1 MKDSTRSV
9 SSAVHSFH
17 RFVAVVLIPVL
28 IMSQTTGCSRKTLRE
43 QTEELLK
50 PLMEKAVNDQAA
62 SIKQHGLVAIPPVLL
77 TNHTPVSA
85 YQEFLKAFKERTGED
100 WEQAAKRYHTNNQ
113 TLAYKLKEVSFKPP
127 KGEKQVLA
135 GLDQLATR
143 VPAET
148 RQKVLAVRNELETVS
163 TNLSKLQ
170 TVASGYRDRYL
181 PVASEIDR
189 LCSDVEKLKAITDPA
204 VVKSSVE
211 ATLNQF
217 VKGEALKKLDE
228 FRQEEAAIKKLVPG
242 IKSELE
248 NLKKV
253 WQKIEDLKK
262 GGLKNA
268 PELQKAQEF
277 LKDYQSKMED
287 AAQAISL
294 MAMSAKFMVETLIA
308 LGIAP
313 HVAVFIFIV
322 LAILALFQS
331 GSGGGGDAGK
341 AKGGGG
347 GQPPGGGKG
356 MEPQHNPKL
365 ADPKAEEGML
375 GTERPGFENEG
386 GNKSQ
391 KTLPQG
397 KHYVPQITVESIP
410 DGVTP
415 IPYSDGAA
423 FGFQLEHKGVTVD
436 LNLDPKAPGV
446 PGANSA
452 RVIQAISDCITGLRN
467 LKMVGAHVDSKGES
481 FVDLEGVEDGQ
492 RVRVLKKPGDPFAL
506 TSMVNTSQ

>member
-1 MKDSTRSV
+1 M
-9 SSAVHSFH
+9 
-17 RFVAVVLIPVL
+17 LIV
-28 IMSQTTGCSRKTLRE
+28 SQTTGCSRKTLRE

-50 PLMEKAVNDQAA
+50 PLLEKAVNEQKT
-62 SIKQHGLVAIPPVLL
+62 SVEKHGLTAIPPVLL
-77 TNHTPVSA
+77 TIHTAVSA

-100 WEQAAKRYHTNNQ
+100 WEQAAKAFHTTNQ
-113 TLAYKLKEVSFKPP
+113 TLVYQLKEVSFKPP
-127 KGEKQVLA
+127 KGEQQVLA

-148 RQKVLAVRNELETVS
+148 RQKVLAVRDELKTVS
-163 TNLSKLQ
+163 AALSKLQ
-170 TVASGYRDRYL
+170 TEASGYRDRYL

-189 LCSDVEKLKAITDPA
+189 LCGDVEKLKAITDPA

-248 NLKKV
+248 TLKKV

-277 LKDYQSKMED
+277 IEDLDAKMIQT
-287 AAQAISL
+287 AQAMSM

-313 HVAVFIFIV
+313 HVAVFIFVV

-331 GSGGGGDAGK
+331 GSGGGGKDGK
-341 AKGGGG
+341 GKGG
-347 GQPPGGGKG
+347 PSGGKG
-356 MEPQHNPKL
+356 MEPEGNPKL
-365 ADPKAEEGML
+365 ADPNSKEGMI
-375 GTERPGFENEG
+375 GTERPGADNDTGE
-386 GNKSQ
+386 KSQ
-391 KTLPQG
+391 KTLPPG
-397 KHYVPQITVESIP
+397 KHFVPQITVESVP
-410 DGVTP
+410 DGITP
-415 IPYSDGAA
+415 YPL
-423 FGFQLEHKGVTVD
+423 F
-436 LNLDPKAPGV
+436 
-446 PGANSA
+446 
-452 RVIQAISDCITGLRN
+452 
-467 LKMVGAHVDSKGES
+467 
-481 FVDLEGVEDGQ
+481 
-492 RVRVLKKPGDPFAL
+492 
-506 TSMVNTSQ
+506 